1 MIDIRHGD
9 CLEVLATLPE
19 NSIDACVTDPPYGL
33 GTVKD
38 VAGLMTE
45 WLNDRDG
52 HEHVGGAGFMGR
64 DWDRSV
70 PSPRMWR
77 ELYRVLKPGACALVF
92 AGSRTSDLM
101 GLSLRLAGFEL
112 VDSIFWCFGAGFP
125 KGADVGKMID
135 RAFGMEREVVGIRS
149 RPDGTYRDPQK
160 GHNPGTALDIVGNL
174 NTNGSMG
181 SITAP
186 ATPDAQLWDG
196 YRSQL
201 KPAHETI
208 LVCRKPLEGTIAQNA
223 LKWGTAGA
231 FNVEAC
237 RVGTASDM
245 NPNDFDDRRRTS
257 PKFDGKYNS
266 GKPGQFRSRIG
277 IVPNGRYPA
286 NLILQHAHDCD
297 ESGCGCSCPVKLM
310 GEQSGECKSGEK
322 RPRDEPMKNTV
333 LGKFSKDQ
341 VNYFASSTGTAAR
354 YFTQINPDP
363 FYYSGKATKKDR
375 TCDGAVTN
383 AHPTV
388 KPRALIKHLIKLIMP
403 PSPNAV
409 VIDPFGGS
417 GTTGVAAKELGRNA
431 ILIERE
437 AEYIELIRD
446 RVDATDEPAIEQI
459 PLFKP

>member
-125 KGADVGKMID
+125 KGADVGKMI
-135 RAFGMEREVVGIRS
+135 E
-149 RPDGTYRDPQK
+149 K
-160 GHNPGTALDIVGNL
+160 L
-174 NTNGSMG
+174 
-181 SITAP
+181 TAP

-201 KPAHETI
+201 KPAHEPI

-231 FNVEAC
+231 FNIEAC
-237 RVGTASDM
+237 RVGM
-245 NPNDFDDRRRTS
+245 GDDRA
-257 PKFDGKYNS
+257 S
-266 GKPGQFRSRIG
+266 G
-277 IVPNGRYPA
+277 GRYPA

-297 ESGCGCSCPVKLM
+297 ENGCGCSCPVKLM
-310 GEQSGECKSGEK
+310 GEQSGESKSRHDGISK
-322 RPRDEPMKNTV
+322 WAYDSSGGSVYGKDYRIRPAWGHGD
-333 LGKFSKDQ
+333 
-341 VNYFASSTGTAAR
+341 TGTAAR

-363 FYYSGKATKKDR
+363 FIYSGKATKKDR
-375 TCDGAVTN
+375 TCNGAVTN
-383 AHPTV
+383 PHPTV
-388 KPRALIKHLIKLIMP
+388 KPRALIKHLLKLIMP

-437 AEYIELIRD
+437 AEYVELIRD